1 MKVLSLLLNGWTFAW
16 LWWPHKLAVPSPQGD
31 VKVGFQLIDA
41 QIKCVLMCA
50 CVRVRYA
57 WRESINFSR
66 LVFLLTEKCC
76 RIIVQV
82 TPIHLLWTGETIL
95 IRLLGRRAPS
105 FYLFLATK
113 AIISSLYYP
122 DTIELL
128 CLVQIKRKWTV
139 LFTASTL
146 LSELLSSHPRSC
158 KVNFSTERA
167 CAWGYA
173 LYLFASFK
181 YWQNTAFW
189 WANKYGHNSCF
200 QSF

>member
-1 MKVLSLLLNGWTFAW
+1 MY
-16 LWWPHKLAVPSPQGD
+16 
-31 VKVGFQLIDA
+31 
-41 QIKCVLMCA
+41 A
-50 CVRVRYA
+50 CVRVRSA

-82 TPIHLLWTGETIL
+82 TPTHLLWMGETIL
-95 IRLLGRRAPS
+95 IRLPGRRAPS

-113 AIISSLYYP
+113 AIISSLYYIHEPTTLSSTHP

-139 LFTASTL
+139 LFTAGTL
-146 LSELLSSHPRSC
+146 LSELLSSQPRSC
-158 KVNFSTERA
+158 KVNFSSERA

-181 YWQNTAFW
+181 YWQNTVFC
-189 WANKYGHNSCF
+189 WANKYGP
-200 QSF
+200 Q